1 MYEQIENGCTYH
13 LFVDPLLQ
21 GFFRRIAKEKGNKQ
35 YRCSKSQNCE
45 VTTGTRNLCRACRYQ
60 KCLDIGMS
68 IEGKSI
74 FYLLCFILANR
85 WCSEHFCN
93 PWLLGLV
100 NYTAPGV
107 KCLIDHHL
115 CHSKHLRIFK
125 WKDCYS
131 CDPFLVAWPHVFL
144 RSILRWCIFYDYV
157 NVEVNL

>member
-1 MYEQIENGCTYH
+1 M
-13 LFVDPLLQ
+13 DPLLQ

-74 FYLLCFILANR
+74 FYLLCFILDNR
-85 WCSEHFCN
+85 WCSDHFSN

-115 CHSKHLRIFK
+115 CHSKHLRIFNEK
-125 WKDCYS
+125 TVIPVTHFQLHGHMFFYDLFWD
-131 CDPFLVAWPHVFL
+131 DVF
-144 RSILRWCIFYDYV
+144 FYDYV

>member
-1 MYEQIENGCTYH
+1 M
-13 LFVDPLLQ
+13 VDPLLQ

-115 CHSKHLRIFK
+115 CHSKHLCIFK
-125 WKDCYS
+125 WEDCYS
-131 CDPFLVAWPHVFL
+131 CDPIFSCMATCFFTIYFEMMYFFTIMLML
-144 RSILRWCIFYDYV
+144 RLIYNILCPLLNFFK
-157 NVEVNL
+157 